1 MFLDLMFTIF
11 EIESVFFIL
20 ELKVNHLDDFSD

>member
-20 ELKVNHLDDFSD
+20 ELKVNLPDDFSN